1 MDDTAEYGDRIL
13 LHYRLSGLNG
23 KEIDSNFDGE
33 PLSLQLGEGELEPK
47 LEQCL
52 VGLSPKHRYVFNLS
66 PEEAFGVG
74 DPSRILEIPLASFP
88 ENIPVE
94 PNSLIA
100 FTLPDGNTAGGVV
113 LEKFEDHAKVDFNH
127 PLSDCPVV
135 FEVEIRE
142 ILRD

>member
-1 MDDTAEYGDRIL
+1 MDATAEFGDRIL
-13 LHYRLSGLNG
+13 LHYRLSSLNG

-33 PLSLQLGEGELEPK
+33 PLPLRLGEGELEPK

-52 VGLSPKHRYVFNLS
+52 VGLSPKRRYVFNLP
-66 PEEAFGVG
+66 PEEAFGTS
-74 DPSRILEIPLASFP
+74 DPARILDVPLEDFP
-88 ENIPVE
+88 ANMPVE

-113 LEKFEDHAKVDFNH
+113 LEKLEDHARVDFNH

-135 FEVEIRE
+135 FEVEITE